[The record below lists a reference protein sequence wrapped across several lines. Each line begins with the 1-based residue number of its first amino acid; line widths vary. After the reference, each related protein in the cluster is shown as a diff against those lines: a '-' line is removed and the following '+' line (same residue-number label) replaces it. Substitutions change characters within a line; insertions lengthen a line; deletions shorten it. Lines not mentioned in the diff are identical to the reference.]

1 MDDRSPV
8 EDLLPDRT
16 RAVILAG
23 GRGTRLAPYTS
34 VLPKPLMPIGDR
46 AILEILLGQLGEQGF
61 RDIVLCV
68 GHLSH
73 LIRAVFD
80 HGGSQAANGSR
91 PQRIAYHY
99 EQQPLG
105 TAGPLRLVDGL
116 DRTFLVMNGDLLT
129 TLDYADLL
137 SRHRESDNIL
147 TIASKRRGIALDYGV
162 LHLETAAD
170 ELPRVTGYQEKP
182 EFTSTVSMGVYAV
195 EPRALAYIPPE
206 GAFDFPDLVHA
217 LLEAGEPVGA
227 YPYDGLWFDIGRRDD
242 YERAVVAWQ
251 NSEFSDASRAEA

>member
-1 MDDRSPV
+1 MTGQS
-8 EDLLPDRT
+8 LPDRLPPMPAK
-16 RAVILAG
+16 AVILAG

-34 VLPKPLMPIGDR
+34 ILPKPLMPIGDR
-46 AILEILLGQLGEQGF
+46 AILEIVLEQLGRQGF
-61 RDIVLCV
+61 RDVVLCV

-80 HGGSQAANGSR
+80 NGGPPANGSL
-91 PQRIAYHY
+91 PARISYVH
-99 EQQPLG
+99 EEEPLG
-105 TAGPLRLVDGL
+105 TAGSLHLVGGL

-137 SRHRESDNIL
+137 RRHRETENVL

-162 LHLETAAD
+162 LHLQSSSE
-170 ELPRVTGYQEKP
+170 ELPRVMRYDEKP

-195 EPRALAYIPPE
+195 EPRALEFIPRD

-217 LLEAGEPVGA
+217 LLEADEPVGA
-227 YPYDGLWFDIGRRDD
+227 YPYDGLWFDIGRRED
-242 YERAVVAWQ
+242 YERANEAWQ
-251 NSEFSDASRAEA
+251 RREFGDEAIGKA